1 MLSKHWTYYLSGAA
15 RHLACRFGLKW
26 KDAAKG
32 LLDHVDCIG
41 FAGGYRFAV
50 LVGNG
55 GDRSAGRSELV
66 GGVPQRLVL
75 GSCIRTLGSKYSL
88 VISGS
93 SASLLLPVFVPC
105 IARLP
110 ARNRYNIL

>member
-1 MLSKHWTYYLSGAA
+1 MLSEHRTYCLSGAA
-15 RHLACRFGLKW
+15 RHLACRSELKW

-50 LVGNG
+50 LVGNCR
-55 GDRSAGRSELV
+55 DRSAGRSELV

-75 GSCIRTLGSKYSL
+75 GS
-88 VISGS
+88 
-93 SASLLLPVFVPC
+93 
-105 IARLP
+105 
-110 ARNRYNIL
+110 